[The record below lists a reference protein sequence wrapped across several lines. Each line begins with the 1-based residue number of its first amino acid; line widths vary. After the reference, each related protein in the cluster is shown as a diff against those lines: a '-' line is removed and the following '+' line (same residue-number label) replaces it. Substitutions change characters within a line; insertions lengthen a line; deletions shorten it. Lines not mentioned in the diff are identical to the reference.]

1 MEKGLPRSR
10 TRDGWF
16 MLEFRCKVMRMCW
29 RQRDVVAVQNV
40 SLLNTTELRASKQQA
55 L

>member
-1 MEKGLPRSR
+1 MEKKLPRSR
-10 TRDGWF
+10 AGDGRF
-16 MLEFRCKVMRMCW
+16 MLEFHCKVMRMCW
-29 RQRDVVAVQNV
+29 RQRDVVAAQNV